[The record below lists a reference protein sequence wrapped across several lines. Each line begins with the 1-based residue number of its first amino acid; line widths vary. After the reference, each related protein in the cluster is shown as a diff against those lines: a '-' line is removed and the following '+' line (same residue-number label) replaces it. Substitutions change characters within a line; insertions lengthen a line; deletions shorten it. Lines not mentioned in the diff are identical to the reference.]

1 MLGLYVML
9 ANSNL
14 KVAVL
19 MGGIGHEREVSL
31 LSGEN
36 VVNAVRKAGLE
47 VAGSDITP
55 DDMSILDD
63 KSIDVFFLALHGEFG
78 EDGQIQQILDDRHL
92 TYTGSG
98 AEASRKAFDK
108 VVSKEIFASAGV
120 PVPRHFIFDINTKM
134 DSLADW
140 QSKIEDRVVIK
151 PIKQGSSVGVTIVE
165 NGDEVLNA
173 ATLCLGRF
181 GDCMIEEYL
190 DGREVTVGI
199 VNGRAL
205 PVTEI
210 KSKSSFY
217 DYEAKYLADSTEYL
231 FGTIEDND
239 LIEEI
244 NDIAVTC
251 FNSLNCRHLGR
262 VDMIL
267 AKGKPYVLEINTL
280 PGFTSHSLLPMAAN
294 KAGISTD
301 RLCLEII
308 EAAMKDRI

>member
-1 MLGLYVML
+1 MVA
-9 ANSNL
+9 ANRDL

-19 MGGIGHEREVSL
+19 MGGIGHEREISL

-36 VVNAVRKAGLE
+36 IANALKEACLE
-47 VAGSDITP
+47 VVELDITP

-78 EDGQIQQILDDRHL
+78 EDGQIQQILDDRNL

-98 AEASRKAFDK
+98 AQASRKAFDK
-108 VVSKEIFASAGV
+108 VVSKEIFASAGI
-120 PVPRHFIFDINTKM
+120 PVPRHFLFDTNTKM
-134 DSLADW
+134 ESLTDW
-140 QSKIEDRVVIK
+140 RSKIGDRVVIK
-151 PIKQGSSVGVTIVE
+151 PIKQGSSVGVTIIE

-190 DGREVTVGI
+190 DGREVTVSI
-199 VNGRAL
+199 VNGKAL

-231 FGTIEDND
+231 FGTIEDD
-239 LIEEI
+239 ELIEEI
-244 NDIAVTC
+244 NTIAVTC
-251 FNSLNCRHLGR
+251 FNLLNCRHLGR

-267 AKGKPYVLEINTL
+267 VKGKPYVLEINTL

-294 KAGISTD
+294 EAGISTD
-301 RLCLEII
+301 RLCRKII
-308 EAAMKDRI
+308 EAAMKDKT

>member
-1 MLGLYVML
+1 ML

-36 VVNAVRKAGLE
+36 IAKAIRKAGIE
-47 VAGSDITP
+47 VVESDITP
-55 DDMSILDD
+55 EDMSILDD
-63 KSIDVFFLALHGEFG
+63 KSIDLFFLALHGEFG
-78 EDGQIQQILDDRHL
+78 EDGQIQQILDQKHL
-92 TYTGSG
+92 RYTGSG

-108 VVSKEIFASAGV
+108 VVSKEIFAGAGIS
-120 PVPRHFIFDINTKM
+120 VPRHFIFDINTKM
-134 DSLADW
+134 NSLTDW
-140 QSKIEDRVVIK
+140 QSKIGDRVVIK
-151 PIKQGSSVGVTIVE
+151 PIKQGSSVGVTIME
-165 NGDEVLNA
+165 KGGEVLNA

-181 GDCMIEEYL
+181 GNCMIEEYI
-190 DGREVTVGI
+190 DGREVTIGI
-199 VNGRAL
+199 INGRAL

-210 KSKSSFY
+210 ISKSSFY

-239 LIEEI
+239 LIEEM
-244 NDIAVTC
+244 NGIAVTC
-251 FNSLNCRHLGR
+251 FNLLNCRHLGR

-267 AKGKPYVLEINTL
+267 AKDKPYVLEINTL

-301 RLCLEII
+301 RLCMEII
-308 EAAMKDRI
+308 ETAMKDRI